1 MFAFAGMDGVIFLD
15 LLTFG
20 VAFLA
25 LLLGVRLPQGGKD
38 ARVSREPLLGH
49 GAVRAGYLGENR
61 MILLLIL
68 FLAG

>member
-1 MFAFAGMDGVIFLD
+1 MDGVIFLD

-38 ARVSREPLLGH
+38 ARVSRELLGH
-49 GAVRAGYLGENR
+49 GAVRAGVPG
-61 MILLLIL
+61 
-68 FLAG
+68 G